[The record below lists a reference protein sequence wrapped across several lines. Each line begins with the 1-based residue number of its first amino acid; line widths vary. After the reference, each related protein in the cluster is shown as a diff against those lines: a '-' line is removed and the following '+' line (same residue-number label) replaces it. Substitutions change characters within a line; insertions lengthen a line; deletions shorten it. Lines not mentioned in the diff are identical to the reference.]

1 MDTTDG
7 TTPPGHPATPT
18 DPASPTSDPSHANPT
33 SPASPTSLTNPTSPT
48 SDTRLT
54 NPSSPT
60 SDASPT
66 NPASPTSD
74 IVRLNLAGLSGTGDT
89 RVDEAVAQLGRLDDA
104 PLGEHPAILGQ
115 VHDRLR
121 EVLGELSPGDTQRA
135 AGTP

>member
-7 TTPPGHPATPT
+7 TTPPGHPDGPTNPTYPSSPVSPATLTHPVSPAT
-18 DPASPTSDPSHANPT
+18 PASPTSN
-33 SPASPTSLTNPTSPT
+33 
-48 SDTRLT
+48 
-54 NPSSPT
+54 
-60 SDASPT
+60 
-66 NPASPTSD
+66 

-104 PLGEHPAILGQ
+104 PLGEHPAILSQ

-121 EVLGELSPGDTQRA
+121 EVLGELSPGETQPT

>member
-7 TTPPGHPATPT
+7 TTPPG
-18 DPASPTSDPSHANPT
+18 PSM
-33 SPASPTSLTNPTSPT
+33 
-48 SDTRLT
+48 
-54 NPSSPT
+54 
-60 SDASPT
+60 SPT
-66 NPASPTSD
+66 NPVSPSNPASPAAPTSPMSPMSD
-74 IVRLNLAGLSGTGDT
+74 IVRLNLAGLNGTGDS

-121 EVLGELSPGDTQRA
+121 EVLGELSPGETQGT

>member
-1 MDTTDG
+1 MDTANG
-7 TTPPGHPATPT
+7 TNPT
-18 DPASPTSDPSHANPT
+18 SHISPTSHINPTSHISPTSDINPT
-33 SPASPTSLTNPTSPT
+33 
-48 SDTRLT
+48 
-54 NPSSPT
+54 
-60 SDASPT
+60 
-66 NPASPTSD
+66 SPTSD
-74 IVRLNLAGLSGTGDT
+74 IVRLDLAGLSGTGDT

>member
-18 DPASPTSDPSHANPT
+18 DPASPTSNPSPANPV
-33 SPASPTSLTNPTSPT
+33 S
-48 SDTRLT
+48 
-54 NPSSPT
+54 
-60 SDASPT
+60 
-66 NPASPTSD
+66 PASPTSD

>member
-18 DPASPTSDPSHANPT
+18 NPA
-33 SPASPTSLTNPTSPT
+33 SPASP
-48 SDTRLT
+48 
-54 NPSSPT
+54 
-60 SDASPT
+60 A
-66 NPASPTSD
+66 NPASLTDLTRPTSD
-74 IVRLNLAGLSGTGDT
+74 IVRLDLAGLSGTGDT

>member
-18 DPASPTSDPSHANPT
+18 NPASPTNTA
-33 SPASPTSLTNPTSPT
+33 SLT
-48 SDTRLT
+48 DLTR
-54 NPSSPT
+54 
-60 SDASPT
+60 
-66 NPASPTSD
+66 PTSD
-74 IVRLNLAGLSGTGDT
+74 IVRLDLAGLSGTGDT

>member
-1 MDTTDG
+1 MDTTNG
-7 TTPPGHPATPT
+7 TN
-18 DPASPTSDPSHANPT
+18 PTSDI
-33 SPASPTSLTNPTSPT
+33 SPASP
-48 SDTRLT
+48 
-54 NPSSPT
+54 
-60 SDASPT
+60 A
-66 NPASPTSD
+66 SD
-74 IVRLNLAGLSGTGDT
+74 IVRLDLAGLSGTGDT

>member
-7 TTPPGHPATPT
+7 TTPPGPSM
-18 DPASPTSDPSHANPT
+18 SPTSSAT
-33 SPASPTSLTNPTSPT
+33 PTSPT
-48 SDTRLT
+48 S
-54 NPSSPT
+54 PM
-60 SDASPT
+60 
-66 NPASPTSD
+66 SD
-74 IVRLNLAGLSGTGDT
+74 IVRLNLAGLNGTGDS

-121 EVLGELSPGDTQRA
+121 EVLGELSPGDTERT

>member
-18 DPASPTSDPSHANPT
+18 DPASPTSNPNPT
-33 SPASPTSLTNPTSPT
+33 SDPNHASPANHTSNTSPV

-54 NPSSPT
+54 NSTSPT
-60 SDASPT
+60 GDASPA

>member
-18 DPASPTSDPSHANPT
+18 DPASPTSDPSPANPT
-33 SPASPTSLTNPTSPT
+33 
-48 SDTRLT
+48 
-54 NPSSPT
+54 
-60 SDASPT
+60 
-66 NPASPTSD
+66 SPTSD
-74 IVRLNLAGLSGTGDT
+74 IVRLDLAGLSGTGDT